1 MKKVQRVDLT
11 LYTFY
16 VSQTERGPLWQ
27 SKYTHTYKTT
37 SYINTFGYK
46 KEIQKKCLP
55 SNKLTA
61 YSSWAFFVGRSVG
74 RLVIWLASKA
84 FVVVWYV
91 LKLIQKLKYQI
102 KYKWIR
108 YCFHIICSCFG
119 AVLLLGMSIE
129 KSWDFSSTT
138 TRIKSTNRQV
148 VPPKNRVEGYR
159 KHKITKYNAGCK
171 MVFQSEYYGTSVES
185 QRFAILIRKVVG
197 TRWGQLITQ

>member
-11 LYTFY
+11 LSTFY

-46 KEIQKKCLP
+46 KEIQKNVCLAT
-55 SNKLTA
+55 SLQLILHER
-61 YSSWAFFVGRSVG
+61 FLSVG

-102 KYKWIR
+102 KYK
-108 YCFHIICSCFG
+108 
-119 AVLLLGMSIE
+119 
-129 KSWDFSSTT
+129 
-138 TRIKSTNRQV
+138 
-148 VPPKNRVEGYR
+148 
-159 KHKITKYNAGCK
+159 
-171 MVFQSEYYGTSVES
+171 
-185 QRFAILIRKVVG
+185 
-197 TRWGQLITQ
+197 

>member
-1 MKKVQRVDLT
+1 MSVL
-11 LYTFY
+11 
-16 VSQTERGPLWQ
+16 
-27 SKYTHTYKTT
+27 
-37 SYINTFGYK
+37 
-46 KEIQKKCLP
+46 C
-55 SNKLTA
+55 
-61 YSSWAFFVGRSVG
+61 RSVG

-129 KSWDFSSTT
+129 NSWDFSSTT

-159 KHKITKYNAGCK
+159 KHKITKYNAGCNA
-171 MVFQSEYYGTSVES
+171 EYYGTSVES
-185 QRFAILIRKVVG
+185 QRYAILIRKVVG
-197 TRWGQLITQ
+197 ARWGPLITQLNETTHNEMITYSLSLRWQRVEFCMQLSWDILFIDNFLHHSGFTEFLQKVPEGTMWIVPVFTH